1 MTWRPGQWAEEVLK
15 SGGRR
20 PVAFRRRGPSWVTS
34 MGTLTDEKP
43 RDTSIAVHTCSSAK
57 SEKCPRTGTMCLWGP
72 RGSAAVW
79 DSAGLRWR
87 ARWKE
92 LGAVQ
97 RRRLARVRS
106 MASPHGH
113 IRYRI
118 TRCAGMSCQCTAP
131 RNGTDVRVLPAS
143 APRRAP
149 AGRRLPD
156 DPDPLAC
163 PHRTRHSP
171 LWR

>member
-1 MTWRPGQWAEEVLK
+1 
-15 SGGRR
+15 
-20 PVAFRRRGPSWVTS
+20 

-43 RDTSIAVHTCSSAK
+43 RDASIAVHTCSSAK

-79 DSAGLRWR
+79 DSAGLRRR

-106 MASPHGH
+106 MASPHGGH
-113 IRYRI
+113 PLPHHALRWH
-118 TRCAGMSCQCTAP
+118 
-131 RNGTDVRVLPAS
+131 VLPVHSTAAEKDAVPEEVKRAAGSARQRATPRSGRPPAS
-143 APRRAP
+143 RRPGSARLSSPHLPFAPLEISDCPLCTSQR
-149 AGRRLPD
+149 GRED
-156 DPDPLAC
+156 G
-163 PHRTRHSP
+163 
-171 LWR
+171 